1 MLRDG
6 EQWVFRLKSESVEGR
21 GLVSALGRT
30 LASSSREEGEHR
42 HHLDT
47 ETGLNKDA
55 NLSFPKAF
63 EIAIGVR
70 WLSLGVTGS
79 L

>member
-6 EQWVFRLKSESVEGR
+6 ERRVFRLKSESVEGK
-21 GLVSALGRT
+21 GLTSALGRT

-42 HHLDT
+42 CHLDT
-47 ETGLNKDA
+47 QIGLNKDA
-55 NLSFPKAF
+55 NLSFPKPF

-70 WLSLGVTGS
+70 WLSLGVTRS

>member
-1 MLRDG
+1 MED
-6 EQWVFRLKSESVEGR
+6 R
-21 GLVSALGRT
+21 GLSSAMGRN

-42 HHLDT
+42 RHLVT
-47 ETGLNKDA
+47 QVGLNKEA
-55 NLSFPKAF
+55 NLSFQKPF
-63 EIAIGVR
+63 EVALGVR

>member
-1 MLRDG
+1 M
-6 EQWVFRLKSESVEGR
+6 
-21 GLVSALGRT
+21 VSALDRT
-30 LASSSREEGEHR
+30 LAGSSREEGEHR
-42 HHLDT
+42 RHLDT
-47 ETGLNKDA
+47 QIGLNKEA
-55 NLSFPKAF
+55 NLSFEKPF

>member
-6 EQWVFRLKSESVEGR
+6 ERWVFRLKSESVEGT
-21 GLVSALGRT
+21 GLASALGRT
-30 LASSSREEGEHR
+30 LASSSREEGEHSR
-42 HHLDT
+42 HLDT
-47 ETGLNKDA
+47 QIGLSKDA
-55 NLSFPKAF
+55 NLSFPKPF

-70 WLSLGVTGS
+70 WLSLGVTGN